1 MRKIEPVSLE
11 TARELVDFGGGVMS
25 KGLAEEQLQGAVSLH
40 NILAKRG
47 FAYLADE
54 VGMGKT
60 YVALGVVG
68 LLRFFHPHVR
78 ILYITPRENIQLK
91 WRKELQNFVRNNWK
105 WTDQRVKSIHETPL
119 VDVAVCGNLADWAR
133 RAVRAPDRDFLLR
146 MTSFSFPLSN
156 DSRQWREK
164 RKEIL
169 RLAFF
174 LERSAMDLRDKETFK
189 YTYAQAVSALL
200 PHYDLVVVDEAH
212 NFKHG
217 RKSHAARNRV
227 LRHVLGLG
235 EEGFEPRVPNYSPR
249 FDRVLLLSATPLEND
264 YEQLWRQLDLFGFG
278 QSVKVLCDPELKTA
292 EKKEIASGFLVRR
305 LTGLRIGGEL
315 HTKNMYRR
323 EWRGGG
329 CDQHDDPLEVP
340 DDRQR
345 LIVALVQKKVA
356 EVLQDERF
364 GASFQ
369 IGMLASFE
377 SFFRTAKVK
386 KDDDSNFDA
395 AEQTD
400 SELEKEGIDTPAIN
414 KLSDSYWREFGEAL
428 PHPKMDSLV
437 ESLSWDISSG
447 EKTLVF
453 VRRVKSVDE
462 IGEKLCRKYDD
473 WLRGELKGKLPEKL
487 HGELAR
493 AWDQYEAERRKKRR
507 RTQAAGDE
515 LEPMEEGTDTDALHV
530 GREDVEDPG
539 GNDTFFAWFFRGDGP
554 AGWLSGAAFRKN
566 RFMSQGSAYATF
578 FADNHVS
585 ALLGSPD
592 DAFAALATE
601 LGASEEECLG
611 RLRKLA
617 FTTFRRASRQA
628 KYQRLP
634 VFHAYQAAGLA
645 LLAHSA
651 FELRRDARVALREQ
665 YPGAALQ
672 PEFEVGSGFP
682 SPREHINART
692 FFTELR
698 RREHLREGLWPASAA
713 EEFVERFRE
722 EERRRELLAATARL
736 GHAFVD
742 LWALAVRRTGSIR
755 LGAQE
760 KTGERSEALISDFL
774 DLLESQAGHEELC
787 AYREMRATAEHHDL
801 LLAVNFPEVIT
812 KKLPELSRFFGRAL
826 AKQNPIGGMFGGV
839 NATLVRQFRMPG
851 YPLVLVTTE
860 VLQEGEDLHTFCA
873 RVVHYGIAWTPSA
886 MEQRTGRVDRIGSLA
901 HRMLDGQ
908 PEASP
913 EEFLQV
919 YYPYLGDTVERL
931 QVERVFEKMNRF
943 LRMVHRTGGDYDES
957 RIYTK
962 TEFLKR
968 RDIVQ
973 ITGRLESSFPV
984 RDDTLD
990 GQRHELSIPELT
1002 LRDVKEGFRRVG
1014 DDLGCRVRI
1023 VWDDR
1028 DRETEAYGTV
1038 FVQESRLL
1046 SPDDRRLVGEDGIRR
1061 QPFALY
1067 LRSAGLSR
1075 WPLLHCVSPV
1085 GDVRDVG
1092 PERIVE
1098 IQGEVDGVKLCE
1110 VPANE
1115 AGSYTL
1121 TAEGD
1126 VIFTAAEA
1134 AIEDVLD
1141 LLRRVTVGA
1150 DKVERRLLE
1159 GQDAKIEVFRD
1170 DLYEEGHH
1178 VGD

>member
-386 KDDDSNFDA
+386 KDDDANFDA

-651 FELRRDARVALREQ
+651 SELRRDARVALREQ
-665 YPGAALQ
+665 YPGAAL
-672 PEFEVGSGFP
+672 
-682 SPREHINART
+682 REHRSVPGRHSAHPTRDV
-692 FFTELR
+692 EVRSGSWPLP
-698 RREHLREGLWPASAA
+698 GVWSACPWPASAA
-713 EEFVERFRE
+713 DFEGVRGGHGAFRAQAARLRRVPEDDLRGVVRQDPPGIRARCWVSPWRAPHCCRAMQRLARRAKPTRDALVEALRASPVVYADETGWKQGGRRVWLWVFTNLRE
-722 EERRRELLAATARL
+722 TVYEILPGRGFEQAASVLGKNYAGTLGVDGWAPYRCFKEATLQTCYNHLLHRCHELLETATRGAVRFPRL
-736 GHAFVD
+736 VKAILRH
-742 LWALAVRRTGSIR
+742 ALALRDRRD
-755 LGAQE
+755 A
-760 KTGERSEALISDFL
+760 GEISPHGL
-774 DLLESQAGHEELC
+774 RVAKGLLQA
-787 AYREMRATAEHHDL
+787 
-801 LLAVNFPEVIT
+801 
-812 KKLPELSRFFGRAL
+812 
-826 AKQNPIGGMFGGV
+826 
-839 NATLVRQFRMPG
+839 
-851 YPLVLVTTE
+851 
-860 VLQEGEDLHTFCA
+860 
-873 RVVHYGIAWTPSA
+873 
-886 MEQRTGRVDRIGSLA
+886 
-901 HRMLDGQ
+901 
-908 PEASP
+908 
-913 EEFLQV
+913 
-919 YYPYLGDTVERL
+919 
-931 QVERVFEKMNRF
+931 KMNRLLHGRFTNPANQRFAKHLRRYRDNLFVF
-943 LRMVHRTGGDYDES
+943 LDRADVEATNYPAEQDIRIAVVNRKTCGGGNRTAKGA
-957 RIYTK
+957 
-962 TEFLKR
+962 
-968 RDIVQ
+968 Q
-973 ITGRLESSFPV
+973 A
-984 RDDTLD
+984 
-990 GQRHELSIPELT
+990 QSICS
-1002 LRDVKEGFRRVG
+1002 G
-1014 DDLGCRVRI
+1014 
-1023 VWDDR
+1023 
-1028 DRETEAYGTV
+1028 
-1038 FVQESRLL
+1038 
-1046 SPDDRRLVGEDGIRR
+1046 
-1061 QPFALY
+1061 
-1067 LRSAGLSR
+1067 SAGR
-1075 WPLLHCVSPV
+1075 
-1085 GDVRDVG
+1085 
-1092 PERIVE
+1092 
-1098 IQGEVDGVKLCE
+1098 
-1110 VPANE
+1110 
-1115 AGSYTL
+1115 
-1121 TAEGD
+1121 
-1126 VIFTAAEA
+1126 
-1134 AIEDVLD
+1134 
-1141 LLRRVTVGA
+1141 
-1150 DKVERRLLE
+1150 
-1159 GQDAKIEVFRD
+1159 
-1170 DLYEEGHH
+1170 
-1178 VGD
+1178 